1 MTQLMQ
7 AAPQKPARIPMSKD
21 AVLSLLARLPYETQV
36 GLVTGLG
43 MRLMITDSE
52 EKAQANG

>member
-1 MTQLMQ
+1 MQ
-7 AAPQKPARIPMSKD
+7 NPIAEPIKRSLIEA
-21 AVLSLLARLPYETQV
+21 LSQLPYETQV
-36 GLVTGLG
+36 GLLTGLA